1 MTTVKPM
8 RGSMKWP
15 GESRCETLKNI
26 EKQLSSLAP
35 SELNISYDEKASAV
49 HAIRTAVKILCPGK
63 D

>member
-1 MTTVKPM
+1 
-8 RGSMKWP
+8 MKWP